1 LRRTVG
7 ISQEEICISKK
18 ILKKV
23 EESLELVEKRL
34 VLISRGFEIEK
45 QREELVEITLRQ
57 GDDPSLS
64 RKACNR

>member
-1 LRRTVG
+1 MNWLRRTVG

-34 VLISRGFEIEK
+34 ELISRSFEFEK
-45 QREELVEITLRQ
+45 QREELVEITLR
-57 GDDPSLS
+57 
-64 RKACNR
+64 